1 MEKGL
6 VEFQRQNCGDCYF
19 ADKPV
24 VGTGEPCCTYPSKL
38 DHRNK
43 DGKQPSGNDK
53 LVCYSWKADAQTN
66 ARLQKARRLVNR
78 AISRM

>member
-1 MEKGL
+1 MEEGL
-6 VEFQRQNCGDCYF
+6 AKFQRQNCSDCYF
-19 ADKPV
+19 ADKPK

-38 DHRNK
+38 DHRKKGGELPTGK
-43 DGKQPSGNDK
+43 DE

-78 AISRM
+78 AITRM